1 MKRKALVTLAL
12 LACFAPVRAFI
23 PVPFEVVAQLAPTV
37 LVGKC
42 ELGAAR
48 QCHFQVV
55 EVIKSNRLTPQVVT
69 IKPISQ
75 FYFEPQDGQLY
86 LVALNKD
93 DQPYDAGSDCGTIN
107 ILGVGRNYLYTE
119 EYWPNEDYQPMTL
132 EEMKERLLN
141 PEMAPTEPS
150 SENEP
155 VLESNEAG

>member
-1 MKRKALVTLAL
+1 MKRKALVLLAL

-23 PVPFEVVAQLAPTV
+23 PVPFEVAAQLAPTV

-48 QCHFQVV
+48 QCHFRVV
-55 EVIKSNRLTPQVVT
+55 EVIKNNRPTPQVVT

-86 LVALNKD
+86 LVVLNED
-93 DQPYDAGSDCGTIN
+93 DQPYDAGSACGTVN
-107 ILGVGRNYLYTE
+107 ILGVGPEYLFMQNYWLTD
-119 EYWPNEDYQPMTL
+119 DYKPMTL
-132 EEMKERLLN
+132 EEIKGRILN

-155 VLESNEAG
+155 VLE